1 MVWETKKIL
10 EDDSIQVNPTCVR
23 IPVFY
28 GHSEAVNIETKQPI
42 TKIRAEELLDAA
54 PGVELLRDN
63 GYPTAV
69 TDAAGQDPVYV
80 GRVRKDISC
89 ENGLNMWVVSDNVRK
104 GAALNSIQIAEVLKD
119 SLSNA

>member
-1 MVWETKKIL
+1 M
-10 EDDSIQVNPTCVR
+10 
-23 IPVFY
+23 F
-28 GHSEAVNIETKQPI
+28 
-42 TKIRAEELLDAA
+42 
-54 PGVELLRDN
+54 RDN

-69 TDAAGQDPVYV
+69 TDAAGQDLVYV
-80 GRVRKDISC
+80 GRVREDISC